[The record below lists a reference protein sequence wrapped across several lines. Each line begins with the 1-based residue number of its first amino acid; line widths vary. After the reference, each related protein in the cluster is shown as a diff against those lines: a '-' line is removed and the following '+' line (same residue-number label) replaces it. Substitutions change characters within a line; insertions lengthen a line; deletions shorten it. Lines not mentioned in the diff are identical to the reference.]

1 MDKEKRNLTEV
12 EIYKEA
18 YKIVND
24 ASPKYTQSLAK
35 YVDEK
40 MKDIS
45 QATSTVSSMKV
56 AVLAALNIADEL
68 FKVKQELKTEKEV
81 IEKETDS
88 LYRLIQSNTK
98 F

>member
-1 MDKEKRNLTEV
+1 MDEEKRNITEV
-12 EIYKEA
+12 EIYNET

-24 ASPKYTQSLAK
+24 GSPKYTQYLAK

-40 MKDIS
+40 MNDIS
-45 QATSTVSSMKV
+45 QATLTVSSMKV

-68 FKVKQELKTEKEV
+68 FKVKRELKAEKEV

-88 LYRLIQSNTK
+88 LHRLIQGNTK

>member
-1 MDKEKRNLTEV
+1 MNKEKRNIREV
-12 EIYKEA
+12 EIYKDS

-45 QATSTVSSMKV
+45 QTTSTVSSMKV

-81 IEKETDS
+81 IEQETDS
-88 LYRLIQSNTK
+88 LYRLIQGNIK

>member
-1 MDKEKRNLTEV
+1 MNKEKRNIREV
-12 EIYKEA
+12 EIYKDS

-45 QATSTVSSMKV
+45 QTTSTVSSMKV

-68 FKVKQELKTEKEV
+68 FKVKRELKTEKEV

-88 LYRLIQSNTK
+88 LYQLIQSNIK

>member
-1 MDKEKRNLTEV
+1 MDKEKRNITEV
-12 EIYKEA
+12 EIYKES

-45 QATSTVSSMKV
+45 QTTSTVSSMKV

-68 FKVKQELKTEKEV
+68 FKVKQEIKTEREV

-88 LYRLIQSNTK
+88 LYRLIQDNAK

>member
-1 MDKEKRNLTEV
+1 MNKEKRNITEV
-12 EIYKEA
+12 EIYKDS

-24 ASPKYTQSLAK
+24 ASPKHTQSLAK

-45 QATSTVSSMKV
+45 QTTSTVSSIKV

-68 FKVKQELKTEKEV
+68 FKVKRELKTEKEV

-88 LYRLIQSNTK
+88 LYQLIQSNIK

>member
-1 MDKEKRNLTEV
+1 MNKEKRNIREV
-12 EIYKEA
+12 EIYKDS

-45 QATSTVSSMKV
+45 QTTSTVSSIKV

-68 FKVKQELKTEKEV
+68 FKVKRELKTEKEV

-88 LYRLIQSNTK
+88 LYQLIQSNIK

>member
-1 MDKEKRNLTEV
+1 MNKEKRNIREV
-12 EIYKEA
+12 EIYKDS

-45 QATSTVSSMKV
+45 QTTSTVSSMKV

-68 FKVKQELKTEKEV
+68 FKVKRELKTEKEV
-81 IEKETDS
+81 IEKETDN
-88 LYRLIQSNTK
+88 LCRLIQGNIK

>member
-1 MDKEKRNLTEV
+1 MNKEKRNITEV
-12 EIYKEA
+12 EIYKDL

-45 QATSTVSSMKV
+45 QTTSTVSSMKV

-68 FKVKQELKTEKEV
+68 FKVKRELKTEKEV

-88 LYRLIQSNTK
+88 LYQLIQSNIK

>member
-1 MDKEKRNLTEV
+1 MEKEKRNITEV
-12 EIYKEA
+12 EIYKES

-45 QATSTVSSMKV
+45 QNASTVSSMKV
-56 AVLAALNIADEL
+56 AVLAALNIADDL
-68 FKVKQELKTEKEV
+68 FKVKGELKTEKEI

-88 LYRLIQSNTK
+88 LYRLIKDNTK